1 MKLETCRVD
10 TDFRSS
16 HVVPCVVLIAK
27 SPWDG
32 VSSTALAFPCCH
44 HGVRSRHSRHE
55 GAARAAG
62 WLVPPLTFFFSPASF
77 FDVPPRPTA
86 TPFFRGPLNTGLHLL
101 LSLCGLLLVHS
112 PPRGPPPPR

>member
-62 WLVPPLTFFFSPASF
+62 GLYRPPTFFSPPAYSF
-77 FDVPPRPTA
+77 CFLPGHNPPPVSRA
-86 TPFFRGPLNTGLHLL
+86 L
-101 LSLCGLLLVHS
+101 
-112 PPRGPPPPR
+112 PPRGWPLGPLFFGFRLSPRPPP

>member
-16 HVVPCVVLIAK
+16 HVVPCVELIAK

-62 WLVPPLTFFFSPASF
+62 MLVPQLLIFLPPAPSFTFPPIHTPHPVYGGSFLQEWRLVFSF
-77 FDVPPRPTA
+77 
-86 TPFFRGPLNTGLHLL
+86 
-101 LSLCGLLLVHS
+101 
-112 PPRGPPPPR
+112 

>member
-1 MKLETCRVD
+1 MSISSVSLNLDKVARNFWDSRPSRKASQYFQMKLETCRVD

-62 WLVPPLTFFFSPASF
+62 VLVLPPLIFFPSPFSF
-77 FDVPPRPTA
+77 
-86 TPFFRGPLNTGLHLL
+86 
-101 LSLCGLLLVHS
+101 C
-112 PPRGPPPPR
+112 

>member
-16 HVVPCVVLIAK
+16 HVVPCVELIAK

-62 WLVPPLTFFFSPASF
+62 FVCGRSSF
-77 FDVPPRPTA
+77 FRTL
-86 TPFFRGPLNTGLHLL
+86 PFFLVFAPRSSAPPVVGWSHARRDTP
-101 LSLCGLLLVHS
+101 SL
-112 PPRGPPPPR
+112 

>member
-62 WLVPPLTFFFSPASF
+62 MLERPLSYFPPPTQTFEFPPVPNAPHLSCALLHRESPISI
-77 FDVPPRPTA
+77 
-86 TPFFRGPLNTGLHLL
+86 HLPL
-101 LSLCGLLLVHS
+101 LSD
-112 PPRGPPPPR
+112 